1 MRGSA
6 VRRKSV
12 PLSRAKL
19 TRLRTILGAKT
30 DADRAHWQLAE
41 VSEQVLR
48 LAERIVQAH
57 GLRLLDAIHVA
68 SAQTAMTVFGDALPF
83 ITADGPQRD
92 AATRIGLQVIWV
104 S

>member
-30 DADRAHWQLAE
+30 DAEAVDRALN
-41 VSEQVLR
+41 
-48 LAERIVQAH
+48 I
-57 GLRLLDAIHVA
+57 AI
-68 SAQTAMTVFGDALPF
+68 T
-83 ITADGPQRD
+83 D
-92 AATRIGLQVIWV
+92 AAIDPALRRTGGKAALRRVFRSCV
-104 S
+104 T